1 MKDNYLQIILVLA
14 IFIIPEI
21 LKLFK
26 SKKKKYE
33 YPDEQQR
40 YEYDQ
45 EQADTGY
52 SKSEQEQLPTDFWDI
67 LTGNTN
73 YQEPSKQE
81 SVELEAPVPETERP
95 RKELTQAATITKG
108 TAKLSAKAAAKGLI
122 WAEVLG
128 KPRALRPIGREL
140 PCRRSYR

>member
-26 SKKKKYE
+26 SKNKKYE

-40 YEYDQ
+40 YDYDQ
-45 EQADTGY
+45 KQEETSS

-73 YQEPSKQE
+73 YQEPSQQE
-81 SVELEAPVPETERP
+81 TVALETPVPETERA
-95 RKELTQAATITKG
+95 RKELTQAATIAKG

-140 PCRRSYR
+140 PCKRSYR